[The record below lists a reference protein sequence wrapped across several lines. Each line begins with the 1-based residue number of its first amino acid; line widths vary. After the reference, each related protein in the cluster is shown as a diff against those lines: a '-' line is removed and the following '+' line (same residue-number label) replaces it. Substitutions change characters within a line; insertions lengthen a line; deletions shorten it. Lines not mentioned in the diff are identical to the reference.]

1 MKITLTGS
9 LGNITQPLAKTLIG
23 NGHDVTIISSNPDR
37 SEAIRSLGATP
48 AIGSVAD
55 ADFLTEAFKNADALY
70 TMVPPSFS
78 ATDYRS
84 YIARTGRNYV
94 QAIRNAGV
102 KKVVNL
108 SSIGAHLPGG
118 TGPIAGLHDVEQLYK
133 DLQDVAIVHLRAG
146 YFYNNFYG
154 NIDMVKQGNI
164 LGANYDAQTRL
175 VLVHPDDIAAV
186 AAAQLQSDLSGQ
198 QVVYVASEDAYTA
211 SDVSTAIGEAIGK
224 PDLPWVAFSDE
235 DAFQGMIQA
244 GLPDEIA
251 KNYVEM
257 GSAMQSGALYEH
269 YFNNKPSTLGTTK
282 LKDFAT
288 AFAAAYKQS

>member
-9 LGNITQPLAKTLIG
+9 LGNITQPLAKTLIS
-23 NGHDVTIISSNPDR
+23 NGHQVTIISSNPGR

-48 AIGSVAD
+48 AIGNVAD
-55 ADFLTEAFKNADALY
+55 VSFLTEAFRNADALY

-78 ATDYRS
+78 ATDYRG
-84 YIARTGRNYV
+84 YIADTGRNYV

-133 DLQDVAIVHLRAG
+133 DLDDVAVVHLRAG

-211 SDVSTAIGEAIGK
+211 SDVSTAIGQAIGK

-244 GLPDEIA
+244 GLPEEIA

-269 YFNNKPSTLGTTK
+269 YFNNKPSALGTTK
-282 LKDFAT
+282 LKDFAA
-288 AFAAAYKQS
+288 AFAAAYQQS